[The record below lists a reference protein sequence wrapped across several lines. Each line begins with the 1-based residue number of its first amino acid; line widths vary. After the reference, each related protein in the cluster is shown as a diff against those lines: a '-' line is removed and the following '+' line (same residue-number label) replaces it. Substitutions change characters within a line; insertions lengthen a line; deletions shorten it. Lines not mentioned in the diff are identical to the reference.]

1 MIIISQV
8 FLIVISIFPFMYI
21 FILSAHKVQ
30 SITYMNAN
38 TNFST
43 LFPRKNFKPH
53 LTLHSSVRL
62 KSKLLREDVRVTKH
76 FPHSVVF

>member
-30 SITYMNAN
+30 S
-38 TNFST
+38 
-43 LFPRKNFKPH
+43 H
-53 LTLHSSVRL
+53 HSYECKHKFFYFVSKKKLQTTSDFAQFCKIEEQTPVRG
-62 KSKLLREDVRVTKH
+62 R
-76 FPHSVVF
+76 